1 MISVVALTYNDE
13 DIIADFIANCQFANE
28 IIVLDNHSNDA
39 TIQIAKSKSAFVFSG
54 DFMDFEG
61 VKPFAL
67 SKASHPWVLCLQ
79 PTERILEALSNE
91 IIDIVDSNL
100 NGNYAIKS
108 KLSFMGKVLKHADS
122 TRILKDRLIHVG
134 DTSTKTK
141 SLKNAIITDYISF
154 DRFNATLTKQAKNEA
169 NTLAQQNLRPNLYHF
184 LLKPFGSL
192 MKHYVFKLGFLDG
205 KEGFIYSYL
214 QAFKVFKRYLY
225 LWLHYR
231 NLR

>member
-54 DFMDFEG
+54 DFMDFEI

-67 SKASHPWVLCLQ
+67 SKASHPWILCLK
-79 PTERILEALSNE
+79 PNERISEALSNE
-91 IIDIVDSNL
+91 IIDIVDSNS
-100 NGNYAIKS
+100 NGNYSIKS

-122 TRILKDRLIHVG
+122 TRILKDRLNHVG

-141 SLKNAIITDYISF
+141 TLKNPIITDYICF

-169 NTLAQQNLRPNLYHF
+169 NTLAQKNLRPNLYHF
-184 LLKPFGSL
+184 LIKPFGSL